1 MIVRLPLEAVW
12 PTGFRWL
19 QAFHMDHLLDITGL
33 RFMLLVG
40 ALISGLFGFTWLLD
54 AIQLRC
60 LQHTPW
66 SDEGVGKYSC
76 LVKAVGGV
84 MLLMMFRHSV
94 VALAYFD
101 EDGDRLQRRKERYL
115 DEMTKQVGDVLLR
128 ATTQAQTLC
137 GMLSAQLDE
146 KVGEH
151 VRRMQRILQQCEKLP
166 SAEATSVYM
175 RLAEL
180 MALHLHQLRKPAIDH
195 FQKLIALSGKAFFLE
210 ETLQQQR
217 HTSMVKLLT
226 VNSTKIGRLDLPRTE
241 TADEDPEMA
250 LLMGVHL
257 VQGAQ
262 RWCTCCYKR
271 KSSAESSRPQRTT
284 SFDQTFSLPSH
295 DDMADELRE
304 PTVEDMKNYPEAVVL
319 RPVKLVLKWFE
330 KIEPMHSRKGDPRAE
345 VLRGIPPGGSPNAAM
360 GHIKGVFIHL
370 RDSPLYRSLLVG
382 IIFSIFL
389 FIFHLHLLGVVFVLL
404 REGNECAS
412 TTFVMCSVEFL
423 RVLSVLVGM
432 ACYCC
437 SLLVVLWNVDRLDAV
452 LQISEE
458 LHELHDFKAQIDVL
472 NANDLADEDS
482 DISMLQIVER
492 SLARQKRIVA
502 EFYNN
507 AWGDSLQDI
516 RSFIQLTHD
525 LEAGLQEK
533 DGKSLATTTSG
544 DGSVYKKIPEA
555 VTPTQSQ
562 QLS

>member
-1 MIVRLPLEAVW
+1 
-12 PTGFRWL
+12 
-19 QAFHMDHLLDITGL
+19 MDHLLDITGL

-54 AIQLRC
+54 AIQLR
-60 LQHTPW
+60 HTPW

-195 FQKLIALSGKAFFLE
+195 FQKLIALSGKASDNVAFLGVFLGGDLATATPHQHGE
-210 ETLQQQR
+210 AAHRQQHQDWQIGLATHGDSGRGSRDGAFDGRPLGLKVATQLVTEFTAYTNQR
-217 HTSMVKLLT
+217 QSMECQP
-226 VNSTKIGRLDLPRTE
+226 SSRP
-241 TADEDPEMA
+241 
-250 LLMGVHL
+250 
-257 VQGAQ
+257 GAQ

-271 KSSAESSRPQRTT
+271 KSPAESSRPQRTT
-284 SFDQTFSLPSH
+284 SFDQTFSLPSY

-360 GHIKGVFIHL
+360 GHIKGAPRF
-370 RDSPLYRSLLVG
+370 G
-382 IIFSIFL
+382 
-389 FIFHLHLLGVVFVLL
+389 
-404 REGNECAS
+404 
-412 TTFVMCSVEFL
+412 
-423 RVLSVLVGM
+423 
-432 ACYCC
+432 
-437 SLLVVLWNVDRLDAV
+437 
-452 LQISEE
+452 
-458 LHELHDFKAQIDVL
+458 
-472 NANDLADEDS
+472 
-482 DISMLQIVER
+482 
-492 SLARQKRIVA
+492 
-502 EFYNN
+502 
-507 AWGDSLQDI
+507 
-516 RSFIQLTHD
+516 
-525 LEAGLQEK
+525 
-533 DGKSLATTTSG
+533 
-544 DGSVYKKIPEA
+544 
-555 VTPTQSQ
+555 
-562 QLS
+562 